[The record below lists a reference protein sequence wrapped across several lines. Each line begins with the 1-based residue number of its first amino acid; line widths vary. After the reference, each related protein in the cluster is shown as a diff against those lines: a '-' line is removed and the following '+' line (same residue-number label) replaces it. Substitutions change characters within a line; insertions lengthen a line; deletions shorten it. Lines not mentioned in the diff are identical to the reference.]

1 MRARYRKEW
10 SLSSITRDY
19 FVIGRSEID
28 AMVEQ
33 KLADI
38 VMSGHSKN
46 DKARDLAALVARDA
60 TIEVFRCISEMI
72 PVVVSN
78 VVDDGWKKLEGNPLL

>member
-1 MRARYRKEW
+1 M
-10 SLSSITRDY
+10 SSITRDY

-28 AMVEQ
+28 AMVKQ

-46 DKARDLAALVARDA
+46 NNARDLAALVARDA

-72 PVVVSN
+72 PVIVGN
-78 VVDDGWKKLEGNPLL
+78 VVDDSWNKLEGNLLL

>member
-1 MRARYRKEW
+1 M
-10 SLSSITRDY
+10 SSITRDY

-28 AMVEQ
+28 AMVKQ

-46 DKARDLAALVARDA
+46 NNARDLAALVARDA

-72 PVVVSN
+72 PVIVEN
-78 VVDDGWKKLEGNPLL
+78 VVNDAWKKLEGNPLL